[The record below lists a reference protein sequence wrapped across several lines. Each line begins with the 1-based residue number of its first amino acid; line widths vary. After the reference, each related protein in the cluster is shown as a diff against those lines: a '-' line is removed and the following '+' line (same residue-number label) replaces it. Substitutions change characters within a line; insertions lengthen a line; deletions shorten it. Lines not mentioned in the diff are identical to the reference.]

1 MPADHMEVTD
11 IIAAINEHTGND
23 KAKAKDFAKVLR
35 AGAPEVAQSLINIGG
50 SQKATEV
57 TGRIKELEA
66 TVKELTEAA
75 EQKDQEITELRAK
88 APDAAAIEESTKRKY
103 DVKLRKLEQERDDA
117 RKRHEDAVVQIGID
131 KAIAMMITP
140 NEQGVRVDR
149 EWAEQL
155 GAMKLRA
162 QFAPRPD
169 GSLAVKQIGEES
181 EYDGTLDEK
190 VAALVKDFRAY
201 VPETFKFSNADGGA
215 GIRNGTGAAGVAP
228 GLKTQQ
234 QIIEQKRSNP
244 AFAGI

>member
-1 MPADHMEVTD
+1 MPAEHMDVTE

-57 TGRIKELEA
+57 TGKVKELEGQ
-66 TVKELTEAA
+66 VKELTEAV
-75 EQKDQEITELRAK
+75 EQKDQELTELRAK
-88 APDAAAIEESTKRKY
+88 TPDAAAIEESTKRKY
-103 DVKLRKLEQERDDA
+103 DVKLRKLEQERDEA
-117 RKRHEDAVVQIGID
+117 KKRHEDAVVQIGLD
-131 KAIAMMITP
+131 KAIAEMITP

-149 EWAEQL
+149 EWAQEL
-155 GAMKLRA
+155 GALKLRS
-162 QFAPRPD
+162 QFIAKPD
-169 GSLAVKQIGEES
+169 GSLAVKQIGDES

-190 VAALVKDFRAY
+190 VKALVKDFRAY

-215 GIRNGTGAAGVAP
+215 GIRNGAGSAGVAP